1 MIARTALLL
10 IALALLSHGGE
21 ELYAAARSRVQVH
34 RTCAEY
40 ALQRPASDWVRLSGC
55 ELDYVRVGYREADG
69 RLTELLFPLRPAG
82 SDPALPASVILATHD
97 PAVLEIAAQAIG
109 ASAPQRDP
117 DAFIA
122 AMLDVVTAMGV
133 SRDIEGLARSPLAAF
148 RTRPSIA
155 AIHTPLDENFTVVDL
170 RAQPRP
176 LVPAVEIA
184 AGANALLMFL
194 FLSMRA
200 RRRTRSDAGAATE
213 ALTTPAPASLRG
225 LMLLNLPG
233 SATAAEIE
241 TAPPLGTQES
251 VREMLA
257 SVLPGLSFDD
267 RGCATFT
274 RPDVVARVDLAGGTV
289 VHTAVI
295 ALEGEAADATLRRI
309 LSKTGWR
316 AFSAKGGSFL

>member
-1 MIARTALLL
+1 MIARIALLL
-10 IALALLSHGGE
+10 IALALLAHGGE
-21 ELYAAARSRVQVH
+21 ELYAAARSRVQASL
-34 RTCAEY
+34 TCDEY
-40 ALQRPASDWVRLSGC
+40 SRQRPGSNWVRLSGC
-55 ELDYVRVGYREADG
+55 ELDYVRVGYRETEG
-69 RLTELLFPLRPAG
+69 RLSELLFPLRPAG
-82 SDPALPASVILATHD
+82 SDPAMPASMILATHD
-97 PAVLEIAAQAIG
+97 PAVLEVAAQAIG

-122 AMLDVVTAMGV
+122 AMLDVVTAMAV
-133 SRDIEGLARSPLAAF
+133 SGDIEGLARSPLGAY

-176 LVPAVEIA
+176 LVPAIEIA
-184 AGANALLMFL
+184 AGANGLLMFL

-200 RRRTRSDAGAATE
+200 RRKTGSDAVLATE
-213 ALTTPAPASLRG
+213 MPTVPAPTSLRG

-233 SATAAEIE
+233 TATANEIE
-241 TAPPLGTQES
+241 AAPPLGTQES
-251 VREMLA
+251 VRAMLA
-257 SVLPGLSFDD
+257 SVLPGLSFDE
-267 RGCATFT
+267 RGRATFT
-274 RPDVVARVDLAGGTV
+274 RPDVVARVDLAGGPV

-295 ALEGEAADATLRRI
+295 SLEGEAADATLLRL